1 MPRDAAI
8 AMLGRKMSALFLF
21 AALLASSSAF
31 AVQDCELNGENV
43 NPSNGNTTAGK
54 TGIMRCK
61 DRDSGQM
68 VREQELKAGKFAGL
82 VRFYDKGRLQR
93 EYSENERG
101 NKQGRYREY
110 SAEGKVLRE
119 ETYEN
124 GDSVGLARSYYGDGQ
139 LRRATWFAQPGGEQA
154 SVDFTERGQL
164 NALRCGDKP
173 LLAPAVDDTRLC
185 GFSGGPSNVE
195 FFGSRGALN
204 ARSSYLAGRRIRHET
219 FNDNG
224 NPSSLDEIT
233 GNLRVQRRFSTSG
246 VKLRELQYQWD
257 GKNGTL
263 QREQEFSAAGSLTR
277 DKRWA
282 GGKLAVEES
291 FYLNGQ
297 LREKKEY
304 GGEGAAAWM
313 QASDYYDTG
322 KIAATGRYT
331 NAMRGRQLP
340 TGTHQRFNEAGK
352 VVAESTYDERGR
364 ISREKA
370 WSDTGE
376 LLRDDALFED
386 GSRKAYSR

>member
-1 MPRDAAI
+1 MPHNVT
-8 AMLGRKMSALFLF
+8 GRALF
-21 AALLASSSAF
+21 ALTALMVSSSAF
-31 AVQDCELNGENV
+31 AVQDCELNGESV
-43 NPSNGNTTAGK
+43 NPNNGNTTAGK

-68 VREQELKAGKFAGL
+68 AREQEIKAGKFTGL
-82 VRFYDKGRLQR
+82 VRFYEQGKLKR

-101 NKQGRYREY
+101 NRHGRYREY

-185 GFSGGPSNVE
+185 GFSGGPSKVE

-263 QREQEFSAAGSLTR
+263 QREQEFSDSGSLTR
-277 DKRWA
+277 DKRWLN
-282 GGKLAVEES
+282 GKLATDENY
-291 FYLNGQ
+291 YLNGQ
-297 LREKKEY
+297 PRSKIEY
-304 GGEGAAAWM
+304 SGEGAAAV
-313 QASDYYDTG
+313 QQTTDYYDSG
-322 KIAATGRYT
+322 KISGSGRYT
-331 NAMRGRQLP
+331 HAVRGRQLP
-340 TGTHQRFNEAGK
+340 LGTHQRFNEAGK
-352 VVAESTYDERGR
+352 LIAESTYDERGR
-364 ISREKA
+364 IAREKA
-370 WSDTGE
+370 WDDDGR
-376 LLRDDALFED
+376 LLRDDAVFED
-386 GSRKAYSR
+386 GSRRAFAR